1 MGKKSR
7 KNKSAKPAVAPSASS
22 RGASAAGSDD
32 SSGEVG
38 RPQAVESN
46 RPQATMREEARESAS
61 TGLIPDGETCKLAPA
76 GFAWGCEVCRVARF
90 ESFDAAAEHEK
101 TCDGNPTPPST
112 SAARQASGSELA
124 AARNLEL
131 MARGLERP
139 EGDWCP
145 ICFLLIETPM
155 GNHARLNEC
164 CMKRICNGCLLAAR
178 QRGLYNRCPFC
189 RTPVPTDEASQLARI
204 HKRVDKGDAEAIAH
218 LGTKYFRGLL
228 GLAKDIPRAIEL
240 WTEAAELGSV
250 DTHKNLGVVYYT
262 GDGVEVDKPRG
273 IHHFQQA
280 AMGGDALSRHCLG
293 RVEAVNGDYQLAV
306 QHWMISA
313 KMGDEDSLNGIKEMF
328 KTGQATK
335 AQYAEALLG
344 YSDAVEEM
352 KSNQREEAKRLGV

>member
-112 SAARQASGSELA
+112 SAAHQASGSELA

-204 HKRVDKGDAEAIAH
+204 HKRVDKGDAEANNN
-218 LGTKYFRGLL
+218 R
-228 GLAKDIPRAIEL
+228 P
-240 WTEAAELGSV
+240 
-250 DTHKNLGVVYYT
+250 
-262 GDGVEVDKPRG
+262 
-273 IHHFQQA
+273 
-280 AMGGDALSRHCLG
+280 SRDQVFPWASWVG
-293 RVEAVNGDYQLAV
+293 
-306 QHWMISA
+306 
-313 KMGDEDSLNGIKEMF
+313 
-328 KTGQATK
+328 
-335 AQYAEALLG
+335 
-344 YSDAVEEM
+344 
-352 KSNQREEAKRLGV
+352 